1 MYLSLGDR
9 TAAEMAREGR
19 KYLLLTFLGSEIFRV
34 SCSRHARVVR
44 STEHGGARQLIY

>member
-19 KYLLLTFLGSEIFRV
+19 KYLLPTFLGSEIFRV
-34 SCSRHARVVR
+34 KLLETRKGGREHGAR
-44 STEHGGARQLIY
+44 STAEHGN